1 MLESAQPVVE
11 DVDDPDE
18 VSQCVSI
25 DIPVEGSPD
34 AASAAVHPE
43 ALVDLEGKMAALLA
57 AHASE
62 TRKLEGQ
69 CGQRQR
75 RPEVARVS
83 EAGTRPH
90 HDFLEVCENMARAD
104 RSCWL
109 LHGFQT
115 LRR

>member
-62 TRKLEGQ
+62 THTKFLAQSQSHREL
-69 CGQRQR
+69 
-75 RPEVARVS
+75 
-83 EAGTRPH
+83 PH
-90 HDFLEVCENMARAD
+90 HRK
-104 RSCWL
+104 
-109 LHGFQT
+109 
-115 LRR
+115 